1 MSIKLYTPSSTLM
14 RLFEIEGGDG
24 VSFWVKET
32 TSFQEFTTPDKCAQ
46 ADDEKPYHGKL
57 CQGSQDHSYQL
68 QSDVSMDSV
77 HIC

>member
-1 MSIKLYTPSSTLM
+1 M

-46 ADDEKPYHGKL
+46 ADDEKPYH
-57 CQGSQDHSYQL
+57 
-68 QSDVSMDSV
+68 VSNELFKK
-77 HIC
+77 